1 METSIIS
8 SRQEFTKKKGK
19 LNRTMSKV
27 VPTFEQSHSEPT
39 EHMDITKTDASIH
52 QMCEDSHLANES
64 FTSSSTKVHEPDTS
78 ESEAAIKA

>member
-39 EHMDITKTDASIH
+39 EHINIAKTDASIH
-52 QMCEDSHLANES
+52 QICEESHLANES